1 MRPYIRLSLKKVQ
14 LHGLISSR
22 NAPSSA
28 RVNVS
33 SCEQTSRWERK
44 RKRRKERFSFHFI
57 FTFLFFSFSLPLSF
71 LFKSRLASYLRVG
84 HAENS
89 PWNWVRERLESN
101 HFCLIF
107 FTAIATSN
115 VEDIRSVLDFYRQED
130 DIIEAF
136 KRNQARLREAE
147 EARSPQQGARSSWT
161 GMFGRGF
168 SFGRSSNKSVSWNKS
183 VLICC

>member
-1 MRPYIRLSLKKVQ
+1 MKYRI
-14 LHGLISSR
+14 
-22 NAPSSA
+22 
-28 RVNVS
+28 
-33 SCEQTSRWERK
+33 RWENKNFNLSRLLVGQE
-44 RKRRKERFSFHFI
+44 RRRNERFSLSYLWFHFYLP
-57 FTFLFFSFSLPLSF
+57 FLLLFSPTSSLRAGS
-71 LFKSRLASYLRVG
+71 KAISESRQKF
-84 HAENS
+84 

-101 HFCLIF
+101 QFCLVF
-107 FTAIATSN
+107 FIAIATSN

-168 SFGRSSNKSVSWNKS
+168 SFGRSSNKSVSWKKS
-183 VLICC
+183 VLICS